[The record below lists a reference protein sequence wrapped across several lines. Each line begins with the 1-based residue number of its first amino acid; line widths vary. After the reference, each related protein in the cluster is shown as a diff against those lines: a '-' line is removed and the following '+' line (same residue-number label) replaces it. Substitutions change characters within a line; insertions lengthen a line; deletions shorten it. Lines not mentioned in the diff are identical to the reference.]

1 MQTGGTRARGGGG
14 GEASEQT
21 MCADCQ
27 GAYCAG
33 IALTLAACVALDVC
47 QNKKRAG
54 KNVTLPAP
62 LSAVMSPVRLR
73 SCCLRARWRR
83 VRSARPSGNTLVVTR
98 SQGVGNPYRWPH
110 DAGFQARVT
119 QPDSVMPA
127 TIAGATVTDALSHA

>member
-83 VRSARPSGNTLVVTR
+83 VRSARPSGSTLVVTTLTGCR
-98 SQGVGNPYRWPH
+98 QSLPLAPRRRIPGSRYP
-110 DAGFQARVT
+110 AGQRY
-119 QPDSVMPA
+119 
-127 TIAGATVTDALSHA
+127 AGHHSGGPCH